1 MVKIMA
7 NKVKSIILETLKF
20 VGVFILYFFLSV
32 ELNSLLSQYIKSD
45 NFWISN
51 ISLIAS
57 TLLVTLVLCFI
68 YRKRLLEDL
77 HDFKKQDLQDGIKYW
92 LVGLGI
98 MIVTNYTILFFIGQM
113 PSNESVNRSI
123 ITAYPLYAALCM
135 CVIAPLEEE
144 IIFRLSLRKIFSSKY
159 LYALCSG
166 LIFGYAHVL
175 GTGFPEILY
184 IIPYGALGFMFALAY
199 YETDN
204 IFTSVSLH
212 IIHNILTIL
221 LIVIT
226 SSMI

>member
-51 ISLIAS
+51 ISLIAF

-113 PSNESVNRSI
+113 PSN
-123 ITAYPLYAALCM
+123 
-135 CVIAPLEEE
+135 
-144 IIFRLSLRKIFSSKY
+144 
-159 LYALCSG
+159 
-166 LIFGYAHVL
+166 
-175 GTGFPEILY
+175 
-184 IIPYGALGFMFALAY
+184 
-199 YETDN
+199 
-204 IFTSVSLH
+204 
-212 IIHNILTIL
+212 
-221 LIVIT
+221 
-226 SSMI
+226 